1 MSMKAASLKI
11 TGRRHLNP
19 SHDLQFGRNQLINWC
34 WTKNYSQI
42 FEIRIDIQLTLDF
55 LRAYDNT
62 KLWVLEAFWRDLQ
75 LAFPPRSPTLRPTH
89 AHVLTSFILN
99 FKADFKLQEMRFAW
113 TPIFCAQYICWR
125 SISLFQ
131 LFQQHR
137 L

>member
-62 KLWVLEAFWRDLQ
+62 KLCVSEAVWRGFQ
-75 LAFPPRSPTLRPTH
+75 LAAPPQQALRPCSLKHGPRQKISPLQYSNT
-89 AHVLTSFILN
+89 LTLLHLLKFCKQYKSQPVWSYT
-99 FKADFKLQEMRFAW
+99 LQIA
-113 TPIFCAQYICWR
+113 
-125 SISLFQ
+125 
-131 LFQQHR
+131 
-137 L
+137 